1 MSKQQ
6 FDREKFKD
14 AVHYIVEHTRPEELG
29 RVKLH
34 KTLYFADM
42 MWFIAKGVAL
52 TGAEYR
58 KQPMGPCA
66 SHLTWA
72 LNVLE
77 AEGRIRQSRE
87 WYFGYEKHRFASLKP
102 APLGRLDREALVLL
116 DDTIDFVCRN
126 NTAQTISELSH
137 TRAWESIDMGDVM
150 PYHSA
155 INILPNEIDADTMTW
170 AVEEAARLAATRS
183 GETPL
188 QRRSYREFREG
199 LRGDR

>member
-1 MSKQQ
+1 MLKQQ

-14 AVHYIVEHTRPEELG
+14 VVHYIVEHTRPDELG

-66 SHLTWA
+66 SHLSWA
-72 LNVLE
+72 LNALE
-77 AEGRIRQSRE
+77 TEGRIEQSRE

-102 APLGRLDREALVLL
+102 APLDRLDREALVLL
-116 DDTIDFVCRN
+116 GDTIDFVCRN

-137 TRAWESIDMGDVM
+137 TRAWESIDMGEVM

-155 INILPNEIDADTMTW
+155 INILPNEIDADTVAW
-170 AVEEAARLAATRS
+170 AAEEAAKIAAARS
-183 GETPL
+183 RETPL
-188 QRRSYREFREG
+188 QRRGYREFREG